1 MFKKFVFLGIV
12 ILIALP
18 LVMMVGCGGRGSSN
32 SLALVPQKANMVG
45 EVSLGEILSDDD
57 FADIFDRLPKKYED
71 PQTFNDA
78 LDAFEGETGID
89 LRQFDSGVFFGDVS
103 QSESESGYFGVI
115 VVGDF
120 NKSDLVSA
128 LEEYMGENLGTVDYK
143 GYEIYT
149 GANDQAALC
158 FLSDR
163 TLVIGGMVPVK
174 DVIQVKEGD
183 RPPLSGDLLETYNGL
198 GDALI
203 KVASVVPSDQTQQ
216 RLLGNFSESQINLSA
231 FSDVQ
236 RTGIALIKEAQ
247 AISFKADLYFTDSQS
262 AEDSEKMLTFVG
274 LFVEMLP
281 IPEQG
286 QALLPGLLEK
296 LQVVRQDKLLT
307 ITIEM
312 TASEIED
319 IIESGKTS

>member
-1 MFKKFVFLGIV
+1 MFKKFVFLAIV

-18 LVMMVGCGGRGSSN
+18 LAMMVGCGSRGSSN
-32 SLALVPQKANMVG
+32 PLALVPQRANMVG
-45 EVSLGEILSDDD
+45 EVSLSEILSYED
-57 FADIFDRLPKKYED
+57 FADIYDRLPKKSED
-71 PQTFNDA
+71 PQTFDDA

-89 LRQFDSGVFFGDVS
+89 LRQFDGGVFFGDVS
-103 QSESESGYFGVI
+103 QSESDSGYFGI
-115 VVGDF
+115 ILVGDF
-120 NKSDLVSA
+120 NKSDLISA
-128 LEEYMGENLGTVDYK
+128 LEENIGVNLDTVDYK
-143 GYEIYT
+143 GYEIFT
-149 GANDQAALC
+149 GANEQAALC

-163 TLVIGGMVPVK
+163 MLIIGGMVPVK

-183 RPPLSGDLLETYNGL
+183 RPPLSGDVLDTFNGL

-203 KVASVVPSDQTQQ
+203 KVASVVPSDQIQQ
-216 RLLGNFSESQINLSA
+216 RLQGNFSESQINLSA
-231 FSDVQ
+231 FSDVE
-236 RTGIALIKEAQ
+236 RTGIALTKEAQ

-262 AEDSEKMLTFVG
+262 AEDAEKMLTFVG

-286 QALLPGLLEK
+286 QALLPGLLDK

-307 ITIEM
+307 ISIEM
-312 TASEIED
+312 TVSEIED